1 MTTKK
6 LEEKILALERQLC
19 NCCKMLPTTDGI
31 PTEAPTNGQTVK
43 IDLSTG
49 IIYYYD
55 SDTSTWEPT
64 PTGGGGGFFT
74 SSVNAPA
81 GAVIQ
86 DGNSGNYTIDNLDQ
100 LNVNAGVGGQIILT
114 TEGISG
120 DSSVGAVDGNAYL
133 AYEGSGNRATVIA
146 TEDYVLLLSTNG
158 NLHLSD
164 GGTLYSNPPSDDTLD
179 SIVVLDPS
187 DGKVYLRDAATIGG
201 GGAAYVEVTYAAA
214 EALVAGSTLVPGT
227 LYKITDRGDRGIFLT
242 ALSVNEFSQT
252 GHRLMLIPTS
262 YAEGASVTYNGNVYT
277 SKSVFNKGRF
287 DNLEYAVDDL
297 IIFNGHYWFCIDGA
311 ASGPPNDLASIQEGL
326 FAASWLRIEKNDPL
340 ASLTYVEK
348 WFDIKY
354 DFSNDWI
361 FEQSDNWGN
370 VVGISYNQKQ
380 YMYALTANPVDYTD
394 WGLADFVYSIGSN
407 VTVSENKCPLGFYN
421 NSTSS
426 MTGDNMLIH
435 SNTCSA
441 IVNNFTAG
449 NTIGIRRNT
458 GKTQEVANVGGI
470 VNNSY
475 YPADLIIDENTFK
488 SEGIYGNTV
497 RVISGNIS
505 GYGISNNV
513 ADEIKYN
520 IIWGGITDNTLA
532 GFEITSNNVI
542 DEISGNTCNGSIT
555 YNRCTTI
562 TDNSNTDY
570 IAYNTNNSSIA
581 ANSNSGNIG
590 YNSNNGVININSNSG
605 SIQHNSNLGNIADNS
620 NGGDIKFNSNN
631 GGIES
636 NSHDGELLHNSNNG
650 NIVNCVGAG
659 GFNVEYNTNNGV
671 INNPAGLAVAD
682 ITDVI
687 VNK

>member
-6 LEEKILALERQLC
+6 LEEKILALEKKFC
-19 NCCKMLPTTDGI
+19 NCCKVLPTTDGI
-31 PTEAPTNGQTVK
+31 PTEAPTNGQTVRV
-43 IDLSTG
+43 DFSAG

-55 SDTSTWEPT
+55 SDTNTWESIS
-64 PTGGGGGFFT
+64 GGGGFFT
-74 SSVNAPA
+74 SSINPIATPVA
-81 GAVIQ
+81 Q
-86 DGNSGNYTIDNLDQ
+86 DANFSVYDIDNLDQ
-100 LNVNAGVGGQIILT
+100 LNINAEVGGQIILT
-114 TEGISG
+114 TEGITG
-120 DSSVGAVDGNAYL
+120 DSSVGIIDG
-133 AYEGSGNRATVIA
+133 SI
-146 TEDYVLLLSTNG
+146 VLGYTGDDLTYSSIIVSNDIVSLGTTNG
-158 NLHLSD
+158 QIYLSD
-164 GGTLYSNPPSDDTLD
+164 GGVNYANPPQDDTKD
-179 SIVVLDPS
+179 FIVVLDTTT
-187 DGKVYLRDAATIGG
+187 GRAYLRNAATIGG
-201 GGAAYVEVTYAAA
+201 GTTYEEVTYAAA

-340 ASLTYVEK
+340 ASLTYIEK

-370 VVGISYNQKQ
+370 VVGISYNHKQ
-380 YMYALTANPVDYTD
+380 FMSTITANPVDYTD

-458 GKTQEVANVGGI
+458 GKTQEVVNVGGI

-505 GYGISNNV
+505 GDGISNNV
-513 ADEIKYN
+513 ADEIRYN

-532 GFEITSNNVI
+532 GFEINSNNVI
-542 DEISGNTCNGSIT
+542 DEISGNTCNGGIT

-590 YNSNNGVININSNSG
+590 YNSNNGVISINSNSG

-620 NGGDIKFNSNN
+620 TGGDIKFNSNN
-631 GGIES
+631 GSIES

-671 INNPAGLAVAD
+671 INNPAGLGAAD
-682 ITDVI
+682 ITDAI